1 MLVSV
6 VMSWIQLPPSHPI
19 AQLVPTVTEP
29 ALSPL
34 RRDLHPMSDLN
45 FSPMVL
51 LIWFKIVKS
60 MLS

>member
-1 MLVSV
+1 
-6 VMSWIQLPPSHPI
+6 MSWIQLPPSHPI